1 MIQLQV
7 INYLLD
13 TKNASIIF
21 DNNLDE
27 KFFSDYVEEYK
38 YIKRH
43 LDLYGVIPDKETF
56 VSKFEDFD
64 IIKVNETTK
73 YLIDELYKDYN
84 QRFLAFNFNKI
95 RELLLDDKTEEA
107 MKFYIN
113 SSNTAVKANHIECV
127 DILKDTTRYDD
138 YVERGEDFN
147 KFYVKTG
154 FKELD
159 ELIGGWDRYEELA
172 TIVARSNVGKSWLLL
187 KFALSAVEQGLRV
200 GLYSGEMSARKVG
213 YRLDTLISHISNSA
227 IIKGYRDFQ
236 NTYKEYIDA
245 LPTKYKGCLK
255 VLTPTMID
263 GPAGVTALRA
273 FVEREELDILFID
286 QHSLLDDDR
295 KAKNPVEKASNIS
308 KDLKN
313 LQVLKQIPIISVSQQ
328 NRSSTDNGT
337 GLEHIAQADR
347 IGQDSTIVIFLEHKD
362 DEFTMSLVKS
372 RDSANG
378 KKLKYNI
385 NFDKGIFEYIPPEQD
400 AVESLVDVEESV
412 KIVGEV
418 EVEEDYF

>member
-7 INYLLD
+7 LNFLLE

-27 KFFSDYVEEYK
+27 KFFSDFKEEYR
-38 YIKRH
+38 YIKQH
-43 LDLYGVIPDKETF
+43 LDTYGQIPDKETF
-56 VSKFEDFD
+56 LSKFQDFD
-64 IIKVNETTK
+64 LIKVNESPK
-73 YLIDELYKDYN
+73 YLVDELYQDYN
-84 QRFLAFNFNKI
+84 QRFLANNFNEI
-95 RELLLDDKTEEA
+95 RELLLSGKTEDA
-107 MKFYIN
+107 MSFYIN
-113 SSNTAVKANHIECV
+113 SSNSVIKAKHVECV
-127 DILKDTTRYDD
+127 DILKDTTRYND
-138 YVERGEDFN
+138 YIERGNDFN
-147 KFYVKTG
+147 KYYVKTG

-159 ELIGGWDRYEELA
+159 NFIGGWDRQEELV
-172 TIVARSNVGKSWLLL
+172 TIVARSNVGKSWVLL
-187 KFALSAVEQGLRV
+187 KCALSAVEQGLKV

-213 YRLDTLISHISNSA
+213 YRLDTLISHISNSGLT
-227 IIKGYRDFQ
+227 KGYRDFQ
-236 NTYKEYIDA
+236 NDYKKYIDE
-245 LPTKYKGCLK
+245 LPNKYTGSLK

-273 FVEREELDILFID
+273 FIEREELDILFID

-328 NRSSTDNGT
+328 NRSNTDNGA

-347 IGQDSTIVIFLEHKD
+347 IGQDSTIVIFLENKD
-362 DEFTMSLVKS
+362 DEFTLSLVKS
-372 RDSANG
+372 RDSEKR

-385 NFDKGIFEYIPPEQD
+385 NFDKGIFEYIP
-400 AVESLVDVEESV
+400 EETNIKQELIEDGLKV
-412 KIVGEV
+412 N
-418 EVEEDYF
+418 EEIEMEENYF